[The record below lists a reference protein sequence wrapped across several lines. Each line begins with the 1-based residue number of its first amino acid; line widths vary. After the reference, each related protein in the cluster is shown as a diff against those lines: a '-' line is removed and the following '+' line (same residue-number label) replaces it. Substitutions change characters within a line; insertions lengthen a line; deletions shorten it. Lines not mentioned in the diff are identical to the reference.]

1 MIESIRK
8 GNPSILLLDCG
19 SLFAPQVEEGG
30 AELQLKVME
39 RLGYDAMGL
48 GIPELHYGREFLE
61 RSRSLVSFPYIA
73 SNLLYGGV
81 RPSWVKEYVIKE
93 VGGVKAA
100 ILGILDPEEF
110 EHRLGSADEKG
121 FKVTSPREALERL
134 LPEVKGKADI
144 VVLLS
149 QLDETR
155 NRELVGEIPGIDVS
169 VSSGMSGQLMS
180 MMIPQGRVV
189 ILNTGIVGTTLGQV
203 TLAFDGQKQPRV
215 RAQERKTLS
224 LGDGVPAQLE
234 IEGLVQTYKKE
245 RELRQEK
252 MERELKDGLKLS
264 PQEFME
270 RYRQMQ
276 AEQMKGESK

>member
-8 GNPSILLLDCG
+8 EKPSVLLLDCG
-19 SLFAPQVEEGG
+19 SVFAPQVEEGR
-30 AELQLKVME
+30 AELQLKAME
-39 RLGYDAMGL
+39 RMGYDAMGL
-48 GIPELHYGREFLE
+48 GIPELYYGREFLE
-61 RSRSLVSFPYIA
+61 RSRSRNSFPYIA

-81 RPSWVKEYVIKE
+81 RPSWVNEYAIRE

-134 LPEVKGKADI
+134 LPEVRDKADI

-155 NRELVGEIPGIDVS
+155 NRELLREIQGIDVS
-169 VSSGMSGQLMS
+169 VSSGISGQLMS
-180 MMIPQGRVV
+180 LMIPQGRVV
-189 ILNTGIVGTTLGQV
+189 VLNTEIAGTTLGQV

-215 RAQERKTLS
+215 RETERKTLS
-224 LGDGVPAQLE
+224 LGDGVPVQAE
-234 IEGLVQTYKKE
+234 IQGLVQTFKKE
-245 RELRQEK
+245 REIRREK
-252 MERELKDGLKLS
+252 MEKELKDGLKLS